1 MDRFLLMTCFVRAVE
16 TGSFSAVARELGM
29 GQPNVS
35 RHVAALEN
43 HLSTRLLHRSTRKLS
58 LTPEGQRFYSEARR
72 LLDALAEA
80 ESNAR
85 GEDQPSGLLRVACPT
100 SLGRTQILPRIKT
113 LLERYPQM
121 QIDLQIS
128 DRYVDLVEEGVDLA
142 LRIGPLSDSSLKAI
156 RIGTSI
162 RVLVASP
169 AYLERHPAPQQPA
182 DLIQHNCIIYSLS
195 QLGANWRF
203 RDGKVTVSGNFK
215 VNTPDGVYSAVTD
228 GLGIAYAPLWL
239 VAEALKTGRVRLLLQ
254 EYMSEPAP
262 ISLVYSAG
270 RLLPRRARVFMDYI
284 TTEFARIA
292 SLQLNNIQLQQ
303 WAVLGYPVEGQ
314 VG

>member
-35 RHVAALEN
+35 RHVAALES

-58 LTPEGQRFYSEARR
+58 LTPEGQRFYAEARR

-142 LRIGPLSDSSLKAI
+142 LRIGPLADSSLKAI
-156 RIGTSI
+156 RIGSSI
-162 RVLVASP
+162 RVLIASP

-203 RDGKVTVSGNFK
+203 RDGEVTVSGNFK
-215 VNTPDGVYSAVTD
+215 VNTPDGIYSAVTD

-284 TTEFARIA
+284 TTEFARIP

>member
-16 TGSFSAVARELGM
+16 TGSFSAVARELGI

-35 RHVAALEN
+35 RHVAALES

-58 LTPEGQRFYSEARR
+58 LTPEGERFYSEARR
-72 LLDALAEA
+72 VLDALGEA

-85 GEDQPSGLLRVACPT
+85 GEDQPSGLLRVGCPT
-100 SLGRTQILPRIKT
+100 SLGRTQILPRIKPF
-113 LLERYPQM
+113 LQRYPQM

-128 DRYVDLVEEGVDLA
+128 DRYIDLVEEGVDLA
-142 LRIGPLSDSSLKAI
+142 LRIGPLADSALKAT

-169 AYLERHPAPQQPA
+169 DYLERHPAPQRPE
-182 DLIQHNCIIYSLS
+182 DLRHHNCIVYSLS
-195 QLGANWRF
+195 QLGSNWRF
-203 RDGKVTVSGNFK
+203 RDGEVTVGGNFK
-215 VNTPDGVYSAVTD
+215 VNTPDGIYSAVTD

-239 VAEALKTGRVRLLLQ
+239 VEDALMTGKVCLLLQ
-254 EYMSEPAP
+254 EFMGPPAP
-262 ISLVYSAG
+262 ISLVHSAN
-270 RLLPRRARVFMDYI
+270 RLLPRRARVFMEYI
-284 TTEFARIA
+284 TEEFAKIPA
-292 SLQLNNIQLQQ
+292 LQLDNIQLQQ
-303 WAVLGYPVEGQ
+303 WAVLQHPVVGQ